1 MLCRSCLNIKGVKAA
16 QLVCDV
22 SDLSETIED
31 FSCWNWRSTKRHV
44 RPVQELKCGLSI
56 SEISRSRSISISI
69 FVWIPISIPISI
81 FIKDQDQ
88 YSNIL
93 ILILKNQYF

>member
-31 FSCWNWRSTKRHV
+31 FSCWNWRSTERHV
-44 RPVQELKCGLSI
+44 RPVQELELNWVQ
-56 SEISRSRSISISI
+56 ELEL
-69 FVWIPISIPISI
+69 
-81 FIKDQDQ
+81 
-88 YSNIL
+88 N
-93 ILILKNQYF
+93 